1 MHDGQLRAFHWYLAN
16 QDALVEKYDGK
27 VLAIREGEVLGV
39 YDTDLAAVT
48 ETRKSFE
55 QSTFIV
61 QRVSEGDG
69 DYTATFTSRV
79 AQP

>member
-1 MHDGQLRAFHWYLAN
+1 MHEGQLRAFHWYLAN

-39 YDTDLAAVT
+39 YDTYLAAVT

-61 QRVSEGDG
+61 QRVSEGDEA
-69 DYTATFTSRV
+69 YTAIINSPV
-79 AQP
+79 VQP